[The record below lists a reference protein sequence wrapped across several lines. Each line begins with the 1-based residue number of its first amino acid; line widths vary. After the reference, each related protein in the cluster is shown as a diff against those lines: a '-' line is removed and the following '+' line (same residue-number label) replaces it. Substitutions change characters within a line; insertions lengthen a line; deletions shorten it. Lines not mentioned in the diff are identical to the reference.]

1 MQLVL
6 RPLLVCCIL
15 LLSGCG
21 YSAIENASEEVDAA
35 WDDVLAQYEYRDGM
49 VGSLVGTLAGYVPDQ
64 PTLTQRVRMT
74 HEQAR
79 SPAPAAPPTEPDELR
94 AFQERQAALSNALA
108 ALMDAVENQPLLV
121 KGDALKA
128 LQRQV
133 DDSQNRITAAQAR
146 YIRAVG
152 AYNNKIKRFPG
163 SLTARWLGRDSMP
176 NMQIRQEAR
185 ESLIPP
191 QFDVRPAQQRS
202 PDKDGNALTPP
213 FGLAAG

>member
-1 MQLVL
+1 MQLLL

-15 LLSGCG
+15 LLGGCG

-35 WDDVLAQYEYRDGM
+35 WGDVLAQYEYRNGM
-49 VGSLVGTLAGYVPDQ
+49 VGPLLGTLAGYVPDR
-64 PTLTQRVRMT
+64 PTLTQRVRMA
-74 HEQAR
+74 HEQAYG
-79 SPAPAAPPTEPDELR
+79 PIPAAPPTEPDELR
-94 AFQERQAALSNALA
+94 VLQERQAALSIALA
-108 ALMDAVENQPLLV
+108 ALMEAVETQPLLV

-128 LQRQV
+128 LQRQI

-152 AYNNKIKRFPG
+152 AYNNKIKRFPN
-163 SLTARWLGRDSMP
+163 SLTARWLGRESMP

-185 ESLIPP
+185 DSLIPP
-191 QFDVRPAQQRS
+191 RFDVRPAQQRNT
-202 PDKDGNALTPP
+202 DKDENAVMPS

>member
-1 MQLVL
+1 MQRVL

-15 LLSGCG
+15 LLGGCG
-21 YSAIENASEEVDAA
+21 YGAIENASAEVDAA
-35 WDDVLAQYEYRDGM
+35 WEDVLAQYEYRDGM
-49 VGSLVGTLAGYVPDQ
+49 VGPLLGTLAGYVPDR
-64 PTLTQRVRMT
+64 PALTQRVRMA
-74 HEQAR
+74 HEQAHG
-79 SPAPAAPPTEPDELR
+79 PIPTAPPTEPDELR
-94 AFQERQAALSNALA
+94 AFQERQAALSSALA
-108 ALMDAVENQPLLV
+108 GLMEAVEAQPLLV

-128 LQRQV
+128 LQRQI

-152 AYNNKIKRFPG
+152 AYNNKIKRFPN

-185 ESLIPP
+185 DSLIAPN
-191 QFDVRPAQQRS
+191 FGVRPAQQRS
-202 PDKDGNALTPP
+202 TDKEGNALTPT